1 MAAAEIPNVATN
13 VLICAFQIVIVPGSF
28 DPIDARRVMPLM
40 AQVLTLKPTKIPSGA
55 MVLEAYPEGS
65 FESSS
70 VQIVI
75 FSRATPLNHGDQRS
89 A

>member
-1 MAAAEIPNVATN
+1 
-13 VLICAFQIVIVPGSF
+13 
-28 DPIDARRVMPLM
+28 MPLM
-40 AQVLTLKPTKIPSGA
+40 AQVLTLKPTKLPSGA

-75 FSRATPLNHGDQRS
+75 FSRATPLNHGDRRS